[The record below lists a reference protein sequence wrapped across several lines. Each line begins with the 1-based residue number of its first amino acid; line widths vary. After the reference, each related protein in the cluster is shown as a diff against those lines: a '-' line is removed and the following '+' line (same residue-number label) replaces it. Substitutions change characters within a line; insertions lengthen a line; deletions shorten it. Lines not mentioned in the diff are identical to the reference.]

1 MAWEPAML
9 DMIKRWIG
17 KEAEPQRMPLR
28 PSNGIP
34 AARVPRYDSSLIPSL
49 KHDHHNLVE
58 MFEQIGRLAEMGRF
72 RELPATLVAFK
83 TALESH
89 VISENVRFYNY
100 VENSLAGD
108 DENIQLIRS
117 FRKEMN
123 GIARG
128 VVDFVKKYHRYD
140 FDEST
145 RQAFLREYAA
155 VGGLL
160 AQRIQREESN
170 LYPLYQQV

>member
-1 MAWEPAML
+1 ML
-9 DMIKRWIG
+9 DTIRRWLS
-17 KEAEPQRMPLR
+17 KEPEVRYTPVRQLNGMPA
-28 PSNGIP
+28 P
-34 AARVPRYDSSLIPSL
+34 RVPRYDSSLISSL

-58 MFEQIGRLAEMGRF
+58 MFEQLGRLAEMGRF
-72 RELPATLVAFK
+72 RELPATLIAFK

-108 DENIQLIRS
+108 DENLQLIRS
-117 FRKEMN
+117 FRREMN
-123 GIARG
+123 TIARG
-128 VVDFVKKYHRYD
+128 VVDFVKRYQRLD
-140 FDEST
+140 FDEGM
-145 RQAFLREYAA
+145 RQSFLREYAA

-160 AQRIQREESN
+160 GQRIQREENN

>member
-1 MAWEPAML
+1 MWGPAML

-17 KEAEPQRMPLR
+17 QEPDSRQMAYLAPKGMPAPR
-28 PSNGIP
+28 I
-34 AARVPRYDSSLIPSL
+34 PRYDSSLIPSL

-58 MFEQIGRLAEMGRF
+58 MYEQIGRLAEMGRF

-100 VENSLAGD
+100 VENSLSGD

-123 GIARG
+123 AIARG
-128 VVDFVKKYHRYD
+128 VVDFVKKYQRYD
-140 FDEST
+140 FDET
-145 RQAFLREYAA
+145 MRQSFLREYAA

-160 AQRIQREESN
+160 AQRIQREENN

>member
-1 MAWEPAML
+1 ML
-9 DMIKRWIG
+9 DMIRRWIG
-17 KEAEPQRMPLR
+17 KEPEPHHVAPRS
-28 PSNGIP
+28 PSAMP
-34 AARVPRYDSSLIPSL
+34 AARIPRYDSSLIHSL

-108 DENIQLIRS
+108 DENLALIRS
-117 FRKEMN
+117 FRREMN
-123 GIARG
+123 TIAKG
-128 VVDFVKKYHRYD
+128 VVEFVKKYHRYD
-140 FDEST
+140 FDEGT
-145 RQAFLREYAA
+145 RQAFLKEYAA

>member
-1 MAWEPAML
+1 M
-9 DMIKRWIG
+9 
-17 KEAEPQRMPLR
+17 PQSRVINT
-28 PSNGIP
+28 SV

-58 MFEQIGRLAEMGRF
+58 VFEQIGRLAEMGRF

-83 TALESH
+83 TALEGH
-89 VISENVRFYNY
+89 VITENVRFYNY

-108 DENIQLIRS
+108 DENLQLIRS
-117 FRKEMN
+117 FRREMN
-123 GIARG
+123 VIARS
-128 VVDFVKKYHRYD
+128 VVDFVKKYQRYD
-140 FDEST
+140 FDEHT

-160 AQRIQREESN
+160 AQRIQREEGN
-170 LYPLYQQV
+170 LYPLYQQM